1 MGIYVFFTAQFFDAH
16 QMYRMHSTHSSARL
30 HPCILRSV
38 NCFTSSF
45 HLLVTWHQQECGKSL
60 LV

>member
-45 HLLVTWHQQECGKSL
+45 HLLVT
-60 LV
+60 